1 MCGRVRLSSDHSEI
15 KIKLKFDAD
24 ALAPN
29 DEAAFNKQL
38 TAPMLLAP
46 SVEEA
51 RHRKIDAKPMTE
63 LPVLRRNPETN
74 EIALDKL
81 RWGLIPHWMKARPE
95 IQPINARAETVSEKR
110 MFSDAYAR
118 RRCIVPMDRFYER
131 DKGRKQHAFGMKDG
145 SLFGVAG
152 IWENWRDQN
161 GEWERTFCMITV
173 PANELVA
180 AIHDRMPAIIPI
192 EHHMR
197 WLGPEP
203 DPHDLLKPFPAD
215 RMKMFGRS
223 GNS

>member
-24 ALAPN
+24 APAPN
-29 DEAAFNKQL
+29 LDADFNKQL
-38 TAPMLLAP
+38 TAAMLLAP
-46 SVEEA
+46 SVEEPL
-51 RHRKIDAKPMTE
+51 HRKIDAKPMTD

-74 EIALDKL
+74 EIALDNL
-81 RWGLIPHWMKARPE
+81 RWGLIPHWRKMRPE
-95 IQPINARAETVSEKR
+95 RQPINARAETVAEKR
-110 MFSDAYAR
+110 MFSDAYAK

-152 IWENWRDQN
+152 IWENWRNQN

-180 AIHDRMPAIIPI
+180 TIHDRMPAIIPI
-192 EHHMR
+192 DLHMR
-197 WLGPEP
+197 WLGPEL
-203 DPHDLLKPFPAD
+203 DPRDLLRPFPAD
-215 RMKMFGRS
+215 QLKIFRRPS
-223 GNS
+223 

>member
-24 ALAPN
+24 APAPN
-29 DEAAFNKQL
+29 LDADFNKQL
-38 TAPMLLAP
+38 TAAMLLAP
-46 SVEEA
+46 SVEEPL
-51 RHRKIDAKPMTE
+51 HRKIDAKPMTD

-74 EIALDKL
+74 EIALDNL

-95 IQPINARAETVSEKR
+95 IQPINARAETISEKR
-110 MFSDAYAR
+110 MFNDAYAR

-152 IWENWRDQN
+152 IWENWRNQN

-180 AIHDRMPAIIPI
+180 TIHDRMPAIIPI
-192 EHHMR
+192 DLHMR
-197 WLGPEP
+197 WLGPEL
-203 DPHDLLKPFPAD
+203 DPRDLLRPFPAD
-215 RMKMFGRS
+215 QLKIFRRPS
-223 GNS
+223 

>member
-1 MCGRVRLSSDHSEI
+1 MCGRVRLSSDVSEI
-15 KIKLKFDAD
+15 KIKVKFDAE
-24 ALAPN
+24 ALTPN
-29 DEAAFNKQL
+29 FEADFNEQL

-46 SVEEA
+46 SVEEP

-63 LPVLRRNPETN
+63 LPVLRRNPDTN
-74 EIALDKL
+74 EITLDKL
-81 RWGLIPHWMKARPE
+81 RWGLIPHWMKMRPE
-95 IQPINARAETVSEKR
+95 RQPFNARAETVAEKR

-152 IWENWRDQN
+152 IWENWRNQN

-173 PANELVA
+173 AANELVA
-180 AIHDRMPAIIPI
+180 TIHDRMPAIIPI
-192 EHHMR
+192 ERRMR

-203 DPHDLLKPFPAD
+203 DPRDLLKPFPAD
-215 RMKMFGRS
+215 KLKIFRRPG
-223 GNS
+223 